1 MGGASEKRKERKK
14 DKVKRGKLFLNQ
26 IKIRY
31 KSDEESI
38 IIQRN
43 LIYCLD
49 IYIIINMW
57 K

>member
-1 MGGASEKRKERKK
+1 MGGASEKRKEKKK

-26 IKIRY
+26 IKIRF

-38 IIQRN
+38 IIQRS
-43 LIYCLD
+43 LVYCLD